1 MAFTCPQVLNQTP
14 ASISVLQAVLANGAY
29 TNAGILLVATATLL
43 AIVYMAS
50 KFIQS
55 KKVES
60 WVSNEAFQC
69 LATAG
74 ILYFSVGIMLAASQ
88 VIGVFLVQL
97 ADLNNLQD
105 VAIIMCNANEP
116 HMFGAKAYLLT
127 RLDRLNSIYDWMF
140 YTYAGAG
147 AVGGIGAFF
156 PQQGTISF
164 MLGLPMRIIENI
176 ESLIQYIYYGFL
188 FVYIQLGLLELIQ
201 VYFAYAFAAGVAL
214 RAVPFTHSLGSFLIA
229 SAIGLYFVYPVFL
242 TIMLLANQDTALNVT
257 QNEFAAIAKSEFPG
271 VYLSYYISKQLAHQA
286 YFSGNPE
293 SITGFTTAYE
303 TLKSPVQFL
312 LLSMI
317 LYPLVAFVATYTFI
331 HQFAELMEANISDL
345 GRGLVRLI

>member
-1 MAFTCPQVLNQTP
+1 MPFSCPQAINQVP
-14 ASISVLQAVLANGAY
+14 ASIGVLQAMMNNESYVY
-29 TNAGILLVATATLL
+29 AGILLVATATLI
-43 AIVYMAS
+43 AIVYMLA

-74 ILYFSVGIMLAASQ
+74 ILYLGVGIMLAASQ
-88 VIGVFLVQL
+88 VLGVFLIQL
-97 ADLNNLQD
+97 ADSNNMQD
-105 VAIIMCNANEP
+105 VALLMCNADEP

-140 YTYAGAG
+140 YTYAGSSIF
-147 AVGGIGAFF
+147 GGMGAFF
-156 PQQGTISF
+156 PSQGTFNF
-164 MLGLPMRIIENI
+164 MLGLPQRIAENM
-176 ESLIQYIYYGFL
+176 ESLLQYVYFGFL
-188 FVYIQLGLLELIQ
+188 FVYIQLGFLELIKS
-201 VYFAYAFAAGVAL
+201 YFAYAFAAGVVF

-229 SAIGLYFVYPVFL
+229 SAVGLYFIYPAFL
-242 TIMLLANQDTALNVT
+242 TIMLLANQDTTLNVT
-257 QNEFAAIAKSEFPG
+257 QNEFVAVAKSEFPG
-271 VYLSYYISKQLAHQA
+271 TYLSYYISKQLSHQA
-286 YFSGNPE
+286 YYTGDPQ

-345 GRGLVRLI
+345 GRGLIRLI